1 MISYLITCR
10 LVAQRPSANT
20 NIILKSTVLKAETD
34 IISSVAASL
43 ILLLEHILSE
53 SWQKQQQN
61 TKAPIKNRKWKKRQY
76 NGRKNKGSQTLH
88 RKHNWETRNPLKS
101 EDELRY
107 FMNFTSLMGQEL
119 IFDKRIIIFR
129 IMKAFC
135 LCFLLQLSSIVVL
148 NLHRESQ
155 GHKVKI

>member
-53 SWQKQQQN
+53 S
-61 TKAPIKNRKWKKRQY
+61 
-76 NGRKNKGSQTLH
+76 
-88 RKHNWETRNPLKS
+88 
-101 EDELRY
+101 
-107 FMNFTSLMGQEL
+107 
-119 IFDKRIIIFR
+119 
-129 IMKAFC
+129 
-135 LCFLLQLSSIVVL
+135 
-148 NLHRESQ
+148 
-155 GHKVKI
+155 